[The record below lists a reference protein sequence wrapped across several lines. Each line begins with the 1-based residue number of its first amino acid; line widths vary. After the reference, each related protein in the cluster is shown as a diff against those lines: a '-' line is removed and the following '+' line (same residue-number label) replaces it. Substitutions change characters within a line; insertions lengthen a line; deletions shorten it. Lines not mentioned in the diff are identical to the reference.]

1 MRWDLHLDLTLQI
14 PLVEKATVG
23 LAHYSHGKV
32 RASGLFMCNTLCW
45 ALDEIGSNNE
55 HDRPDLCL
63 LGFMVGWRRHS
74 VNNHNESTQKY
85 R

>member
-32 RASGLFMCNTLCW
+32 RTSGLFMCNTLCFRRW
-45 ALDEIGSNNE
+45 TRQDPTMNTTDQISAFLGSWSGGE
-55 HDRPDLCL
+55 D
-63 LGFMVGWRRHS
+63 
-74 VNNHNESTQKY
+74 TQ
-85 R
+85 